1 MRGDHSNKSDP
12 GLTTDEIIG
21 QGFTV
26 FIAGYE
32 TTATT
37 LQYLTYL
44 LALNPEKQ
52 EKLYREI
59 VDTIGNAEPTYDNV
73 TSIKYLDSCVRE
85 ALRCFPPAAL
95 TSRVALAEKT
105 IKGVKIPA
113 GAGVGVPIIGLMRD
127 EEFFPEPDKFIPER
141 FDDENKDAIPSI
153 VREMVFGAGPRQCIG
168 MRLALYEAKM
178 AVVTVVRQF
187 KFFKVPET
195 PVRNMDI
202 HHLVECRIYFM
213 RRPVL
218 MTTDVD
224 ILKEVF
230 IKDFANFP
238 DRMMGKF
245 ITRCCHNLST
255 AMRKNTDEGK
265 LLDVKQMY
273 GSFTLDVICG
283 TAFGFETNAL
293 GHEDNVFLNNVKA
306 LFAKAR
312 AFHVASVITG
322 LTTDEII
329 GQGFTVFIAGYETTA
344 STLQYLTYLLALNPE
359 KQEKLYREIVDTIG
373 NAEPTYD
380 NVASI
385 KYLDSCVRE
394 ALRCFPP
401 VGLVLRTAIAE
412 KTIKGVKIPAGA
424 GVGVPIIGLMRD
436 EEFFPEPDK
445 FIPERFDDEN
455 KDAIPSM
462 VREMVFGAGPRQC
475 LGMRLALY
483 EAKMAVVTVVRQ
495 FKFVKVPETPE
506 EVTFRAGVA
515 LAMPA
520 RPILVGTQL
529 REA

>member
-1 MRGDHSNKSDP
+1 MNAATDAVLPWLGWAVPVSLLCVV
-12 GLTTDEIIG
+12 LT
-21 QGFTV
+21 
-26 FIAGYE
+26 
-32 TTATT
+32 
-37 LQYLTYL
+37 LLYL
-44 LALNPEKQ
+44 
-52 EKLYREI
+52 
-59 VDTIGNAEPTYDNV
+59 
-73 TSIKYLDSCVRE
+73 
-85 ALRCFPPAAL
+85 
-95 TSRVALAEKT
+95 
-105 IKGVKIPA
+105 
-113 GAGVGVPIIGLMRD
+113 
-127 EEFFPEPDKFIPER
+127 
-141 FDDENKDAIPSI
+141 
-153 VREMVFGAGPRQCIG
+153 
-168 MRLALYEAKM
+168 
-178 AVVTVVRQF
+178 
-187 KFFKVPET
+187 
-195 PVRNMDI
+195 
-202 HHLVECRIYFM
+202 IYFM

-238 DRMMGKF
+238 DRMSAFTRLQPYPMDQGLVMVGGDQWRRQRHTLTPTFSTSKLRAMGKF

-255 AMRKNTDEGK
+255 AMRKNTDEGN

-312 AFHVASVITG
+312 AFHVASVITAIFPFTFPLFKWLG
-322 LTTDEII
+322 CTNLPKKETSFIAETIRSAIENRRTTEGKGCVDLLQLMLDAEATGTEIAANPQEKRLTTDEII

-380 NVASI
+380 NVTSI